1 MSNRRSDSTSKFVI
15 RSSKFDIVVFT
26 TPESLRKNTPQ
37 SRRKNLLSF
46 DIGRDYLPYQGPI
59 SNCAKG
65 EDMKEL
71 QGKVAFIT
79 GGAAGIGLGMAQAFI
94 RAGMKVAIADI
105 RRDHLDEALAG
116 FGGSSAIHGIQM
128 DVTDRKAME
137 DAADEVMRV
146 FGKVHIL
153 CNNTGVGVAGPLKL
167 ATYDD
172 WDWVLGVALG
182 STINGICTFL
192 PRILAQGEGGHIV
205 NTSSMAGIL
214 PHPGMGLYNTA
225 KFAVVGLSESL
236 REELATED
244 VGVSVLCPGPIN
256 TKIHEAE
263 KTRPARFA
271 NSGLA
276 ETTKVLQK
284 MKDNPLFM
292 DPAAVGEMVLDG
304 ILENKMYILT
314 HSEFGDGIR
323 SRNAA
328 LEAAIPPGTGN
339 PELRAFLS
347 RIVDNPVYKIQ
358 ANSASY

>member
-1 MSNRRSDSTSKFVI
+1 
-15 RSSKFDIVVFT
+15 
-26 TPESLRKNTPQ
+26 
-37 SRRKNLLSF
+37 
-46 DIGRDYLPYQGPI
+46 
-59 SNCAKG
+59 
-65 EDMKEL
+65 
-71 QGKVAFIT
+71 
-79 GGAAGIGLGMAQAFI
+79 
-94 RAGMKVAIADI
+94 
-105 RRDHLDEALAG
+105 
-116 FGGSSAIHGIQM
+116 M
-128 DVTDRKAME
+128 DVTDRGAMA
-137 DAADEVMRV
+137 DAADEVERV

-172 WDWVLGVALG
+172 WDWVMGVTLGG
-182 STINGICTFL
+182 TINGVRTFL
-192 PRILAQGEGGHIV
+192 PRILAHGEGGHIV

-236 REELATED
+236 REELAAEN

-256 TKIHEAE
+256 TRIHEAE

-292 DPAAVGEMVLDG
+292 DPSAVGEMVLDA
-304 ILENKMYILT
+304 ILHNRLYILT
-314 HSEFGDGIR
+314 HAEFGDGLR
-323 SRNAA
+323 ARHAA
-328 LEAAIPPGTGN
+328 LEAAIPAGLGN

-347 RIVDNPVYKIQ
+347 RIVDNPIYQSSPAAKKK
-358 ANSASY
+358 SSR